1 MNPERKVKLLYI
13 SNSPTIQHSGQ
24 SRVTEALCNRLC
36 NVYDLRV
43 AGWGYDAGKHG
54 FPFYIYPD
62 SFTWI
67 RAIEDFKP
75 EVLFLAHDVWRYNPI
90 PVIKQRIPELKIIGY
105 FTIDGDPLPEQWFPI
120 LRSCDHIIVPSQF
133 GKRVIE
139 ERWIERPVSMI
150 PQGVELKDFFLKE
163 SKEEFKKSV
172 DKETIELSE
181 KMKKAPL
188 LHSGRFVVFFAGM
201 NQTKKNIGAILDG
214 FVQFAG
220 GKDDVFLYLVLHSHI
235 EEKYGMK
242 VVSDY
247 DITDLYSWIHESGKF
262 RIISESLS
270 VERLARF
277 YKTADVLLSPSIGE
291 GFGLFVTEAMAA
303 KVIPIITDY
312 SAFVEWP
319 DKRAVFLMP
328 VDAFFRTTWNVR
340 RAIVK
345 PETVAEA
352 LNKAYRTWKG
362 SPEQWLNMQELNQ
375 QRVKGYS
382 WDRCFEQV
390 KGIIES
396 VLGNDDF
403 IDCSVRRLT

>member
-1 MNPERKVKLLYI
+1 MKYPSETDKNRKLWKYFF
-13 SNSPTIQHSGQ
+13 P
-24 SRVTEALCNRLC
+24 VTETKVQTEDMSNNFLNTNDYKAIVREDSSKLISIQKKSYKLVSNLEVIEPVLSQLNNLTTDWIIDESHSFVEDGRMRLQVTFPELTLNDGRSDIALSLFIHNS
-36 NVYDLRV
+36 YDGSEGVRMF
-43 AGWGYDAGKHG
+43 WGA
-54 FPFYIYPD
+54 
-62 SFTWI
+62 I
-67 RAIEDFKP
+67 RGICSNGMVFG
-75 EVLFLAHDVWRYNPI
+75 EVLAKFYARHTSGIVVDNLVEQVEATYEQI

-139 ERWIERPVSMI
+139 ERWTERPISMI

-214 FVQFAG
+214 FVQFAA

-270 VERLARF
+270 F
-277 YKTADVLLSPSIGE
+277 
-291 GFGLFVTEAMAA
+291 
-303 KVIPIITDY
+303 
-312 SAFVEWP
+312 
-319 DKRAVFLMP
+319 
-328 VDAFFRTTWNVR
+328 
-340 RAIVK
+340 
-345 PETVAEA
+345 
-352 LNKAYRTWKG
+352 
-362 SPEQWLNMQELNQ
+362 
-375 QRVKGYS
+375 
-382 WDRCFEQV
+382 
-390 KGIIES
+390 
-396 VLGNDDF
+396 
-403 IDCSVRRLT
+403 